1 MTLDEAR
8 ELLGLDQQAT
18 RKEIKAAY
26 RRTARRWHP
35 DRAPE
40 GLEETYRQRMQLVN
54 AAHQKLVQFMDD
66 YRFELVE
73 KSDPEDIQEWWNK
86 RFATG
91 VWGPPP
97 PRDAGEDQD

>member
-8 ELLGLDQQAT
+8 ELLGLAQQAT

-40 GLEETYRQRMQLVN
+40 GQEEAFRARMQEVN
-54 AAHQKLVQFMDD
+54 AAYQKLSQFMEE

-73 KSDPEDIQEWWNK
+73 KPDPEDIQEWWNK

-97 PRDAGEDQD
+97 PRDSGEDQD